1 MLEVK
6 DYNNVRVYYFGC
18 ITGSSAGHYMQAS
31 KHQPDVSQ
39 IDRRR
44 THAFVYDNP
53 WGAKVDSGLCI
64 GYNVSKTFGSDQTE
78 GRALVHHIVSKAGVP
93 FTALAF
99 WDRSV
104 DDRKGSNSVFIAGDN
119 CTFDEMIALAKFH
132 FPHVMARFKF
142 EIVDITPKVEEKK
155 SESSAIR

>member
-1 MLEVK
+1 MLEEK

-18 ITGSSAGHYMQAS
+18 FTPTPGSHSVGHYMQAS

-44 THAFVYDNP
+44 TSAFVYDNP
-53 WGAKVDSGLCI
+53 WGAKIDSGLCV
-64 GYNVSKTFGSDQTE
+64 GYNGLKTFGRDETE
-78 GRALVHHIVSKAGVP
+78 GRVLVHHKISKAGVS

-104 DDRKGSNSVFIAGDN
+104 DERKGSNSVFIAGDN
-119 CTFDEMIALAKFH
+119 CTFDEMVALAKFH
-132 FPHVMARFKF
+132 FPHVMNRFKF
-142 EIVDITPKVEEKK
+142 EIVDVTSKVEKT
-155 SESSAIR
+155 SE